1 MTIDKHIRNNIITQ
15 LNNIINNDKLAKEVE
30 NSIYNFSKEYA
41 ETNELPGLI
50 QSIYESKFSDINDL
64 FNKNKNILEALKN
77 NKYDVAKLA
86 YYKLEEL
93 DPDTYEHIIQ
103 KREYKKN
110 KKNNEGVNTFTCT
123 KCKEAHV
130 EITQRQT
137 RAGDEPPTIFV
148 KCLKCGHTFKF

>member
-110 KKNNEGVNTFTCT
+110 
-123 KCKEAHV
+123 
-130 EITQRQT
+130 
-137 RAGDEPPTIFV
+137 
-148 KCLKCGHTFKF
+148 